1 LLGLP
6 RIPEQVTALK
16 KTKLMVW
23 PAADIGNIAQ
33 TRPRLALQRSF
44 LANLSAR
51 PTT

>member
-33 TRPRLALQRSF
+33 TRPLALQRSF